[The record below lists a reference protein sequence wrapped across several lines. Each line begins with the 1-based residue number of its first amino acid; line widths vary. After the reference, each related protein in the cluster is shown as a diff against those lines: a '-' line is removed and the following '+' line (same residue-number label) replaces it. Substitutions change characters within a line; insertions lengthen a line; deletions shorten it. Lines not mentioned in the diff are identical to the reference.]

1 MTPHTPHTPAPHA
14 AVSTAVAGVLK
25 TYGRD
30 RLELEFRLGHRGR
43 GGTFVPGVPEV
54 AWTRLKDALDRSA
67 TRQENKIGNAVFTEA
82 RERIAGDGSGAKLV
96 IHAST
101 TEETQKTRDAEPKAF
116 LMHKKRVSDVDVD
129 LGTWCCRASM
139 SLEVVDTQQPHKQHH
154 AAHFKYERHKR
165 RWSYRYKCWSID
177 MTKVTSN
184 LPHQLDN
191 DGMSF
196 EVEIELVDT
205 SVFFTVPVAVLSEWG
220 LQLARDMCALMK
232 L

>member
-1 MTPHTPHTPAPHA
+1 M
-14 AVSTAVAGVLK
+14 
-25 TYGRD
+25 R
-30 RLELEFRLGHRGR
+30 
-43 GGTFVPGVPEV
+43 
-54 AWTRLKDALDRSA
+54 
-67 TRQENKIGNAVFTEA
+67 
-82 RERIAGDGSGAKLV
+82 
-96 IHAST
+96 
-101 TEETQKTRDAEPKAF
+101 
-116 LMHKKRVSDVDVD
+116 
-129 LGTWCCRASM
+129 
-139 SLEVVDTQQPHKQHH
+139 LEVVDTQQPHKQQH